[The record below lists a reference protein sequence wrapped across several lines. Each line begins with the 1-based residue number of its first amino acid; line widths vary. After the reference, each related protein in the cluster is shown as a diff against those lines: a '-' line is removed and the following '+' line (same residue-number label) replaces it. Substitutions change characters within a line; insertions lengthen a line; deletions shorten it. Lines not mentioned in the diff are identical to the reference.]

1 MKKQYAVL
9 VFFAGLITFLYSA
22 CQKNKISTEFYIKY
36 SPNTKV
42 GDSIYVEAASDFS
55 GIKYFWT
62 FGDGSTSTGKVE
74 SHVYTASGTYTIT
87 LMINNDPALT
97 KSKTIDISSNY
108 DFSYTGT
115 PIPGRSI
122 SFFLKY
128 PHGHQSTYVWDFGD
142 GVQSTDSMPV
152 HVYADSGK
160 YNVTLLVNNNTLD
173 ITKKTI
179 TIINDPLYTHSLQG
193 NKNWQGVRK
202 EYFAYPK
209 TKLLDTSFAINY
221 INEVTISVGSEALI
235 FDPSRSAG
243 NILHYRNV
251 NAFYFDSTDVS
262 YNYVKDS
269 TGYSHTYRYRPS
281 MGSKAEYIY
290 EYKLHTQ

>member
-1 MKKQYAVL
+1 
-9 VFFAGLITFLYSA
+9 
-22 CQKNKISTEFYIKY
+22 
-36 SPNTKV
+36 
-42 GDSIYVEAASDFS
+42 
-55 GIKYFWT
+55 
-62 FGDGSTSTGKVE
+62 
-74 SHVYTASGTYTIT
+74 
-87 LMINNDPALT
+87 MINNDPALT